1 MSGRLQKHLPLRL
14 RARLRLMTAAA
25 ARSVLPQDLANLL
38 LARNHPPAVVR
49 ERTDLIARRVR
60 QIAALFAVLTLA
72 WIPIDAVTVPW
83 PHWGEIMIGRAVTAL
98 ALAGL
103 ALRPAGFPRR
113 LGAALDVGLLVAVPL
128 AFFLYANNVLSISGY
143 HGLLAVSTAYFYLP
157 FIIAAGLGIFPL
169 TALEAALPAALAFG
183 AMAFAVDAWPQF
195 LGGQSGVATLWRL
208 LLIAGIAV
216 LAGMSQ
222 LRFLLRLTEQATRD
236 GLTNLLVRG
245 TGEEI
250 LENQFAY
257 AQRHDQPFAVLFIDI
272 DHFKSVNDEFGH
284 EAGDTALR
292 AVASQ
297 ITRAFRHQD
306 VLIRWGGE
314 EFVIGLPGAN
324 LVNAEIAVLR
334 LAKLGIGLRPDY
346 RPITA
351 SIGVAERQADGIDS
365 LAAMVERADARMYE
379 AKKAG
384 RNRYVFQAGAK
395 LWIDGPNPAV
405 PERPTASA
413 A

>member
-1 MSGRLQKHLPLRL
+1 
-14 RARLRLMTAAA
+14 MTAAA
-25 ARSVLPQDLANLL
+25 ACSVLPQDLANLL
-38 LARNHPPAVVR
+38 LARNHPPAVMR
-49 ERTDLIARRVR
+49 ERADLIARRVR
-60 QIAALFAVLTLA
+60 QIAGIFSVLTVA
-72 WIPIDAVTVPW
+72 WIFIDAYSMPW
-83 PHWGEIMIGRAVTAL
+83 PYWGQIMIGRIAAGLAFLAL
-98 ALAGL
+98 ALCPVTL
-103 ALRPAGFPRR
+103 WPR
-113 LGAALDVGLLVAVPL
+113 GSAALQVGILVAVPL
-128 AFFLYANNVLSISGY
+128 IFFCYANNVLSENGGDGS
-143 HGLLAVSTAYFYLP
+143 LAVSTAYYYLP
-157 FIIAAGLGIFPL
+157 FIIAAGLGVFPL
-169 TALEAALPAALAFG
+169 TALEVALPAGLALG
-183 AMAFAVDAWPQF
+183 AMALAIAVWPEL
-195 LGGQSGVATLWRL
+195 LGGQSGLSTLWRL
-208 LLIAGIAV
+208 AVITGIAV

-222 LRFLLRLTEQATRD
+222 LRFLLRFTEQATRD

-314 EFVIGLPGAN
+314 EFVVGLPGAN

-351 SIGVAERQADGIDS
+351 SIGIAERQADEIDS
-365 LAAMVERADARMYE
+365 LAAMVERADTRMYQ

-384 RNRYVFQAGAK
+384 RNRYAFQAGAK
-395 LWIDGPNPAV
+395 LWITPPQ
-405 PERPTASA
+405 ETASA